1 MSLESFYGGRIGA
14 SFIIVERFDGID
26 IPQDGTTKTYKAKY
40 LAISTIEN
48 IDNKEEYIYA
58 LDSNGNFIEKNEK
71 NYEEYEWKVTTFDG
85 TDVYVDTEPRT
96 LKSLVGDDGKPILAD
111 GMYQCF
117 KEGGASTDR
126 VNYGEYVIID
136 TPDKNHPDNGKVFR
150 RGMDYQKN
158 PYGAE
163 YIGQVVGPQ
172 GPAPEITPDHYDN
185 ITAEPISDKYKRQF
199 KMTYDEAS
207 GDLIPGTNDDYSEFN
222 DTIKWVTAILKDEY
236 NNISRCVFGFKIP
249 YLVLDF
255 EANSIDPYN
264 KDYRYKDTEG
274 NWQYHNLISKD
285 TTYYQNGKWI
295 HPFFEKWQV
304 KVPPGIH
311 GDNSTNIEVVHTKTK
326 PLSMNNGLKVKYYR
340 EETLVETS
348 EAGELNESVDIL
360 LDNIIGRD
368 PDTGELIWKDT
379 LYTIDE
385 NYKPIYDINTISCK
399 IKLQDENIY
408 YVNKKDCYMDML
420 RYRETIFDNIREGEC
435 RYYYIGEKNDIQRI
449 TLSKNGILTVFY
461 KATATPQDLEYAI
474 KWIEQN
480 GISIDEHGT
489 VKIIYNTL
497 HEEPEGSGTY
507 INDYQDF
514 YQVLKCFKDTHS
526 IQFGDDGTVTVIYNT
541 VHEEDD
547 PDNPGQKIQVNDTDK
562 YPQLVDWITD
572 VSLSQQ
578 GEFKVLFNNNTR
590 GDNGQYTTTLEW
602 IDWILVNEDGTIDF
616 YLNTDHETPAYTS
629 FLRLKI
635 IDDIEIQTV
644 DTTLPVAEQLEGTGD
659 QKIHITY
666 NVEDEMNPGQKE
678 KQIVGNPLNYII
690 ETAVSIPNDSY
701 PDVPYSHFLVYYSDP
716 VLRQSMRDKWVTYP
730 SKKYTGV
737 VWTQWV
743 DLGDIRGSQNGIH
756 IITNVKNMDDIKNIP
771 PEQLKADAAGWNVT
785 YTPVGST
792 TTELLAFDYN
802 TREWY
807 SIGSIDSSLINP
819 ATVVAV
825 SQDNGSHMPD
835 PADVSDLLNNG
846 LWFATETHRYAY

>member
-48 IDNKEEYIYA
+48 IDNKEEYIYT
-58 LDSNGNFIEKNEK
+58 LDENGKFIEKNK
-71 NYEEYEWKVTTFDG
+71 NNYKEYEWKITAFDG
-85 TDVYVDTEPRT
+85 TEVYVNTEPRT
-96 LKSLVGDDGKPILAD
+96 KKSLVGDDGEPILAD

-172 GPAPEITPDHYDN
+172 GSAPEITPDHYDD
-185 ITAEPISDKYKRQF
+185 ITREPISDKYERQF
-199 KMTYDEAS
+199 KMTYNEAS
-207 GDLIPGTNDDYSEFN
+207 GDLVPGANDDCTEFN
-222 DTIKWVTAILKDEY
+222 DTIKWVTATLKDEY
-236 NNISRCVFGFKIP
+236 GDIKRCVFGFKIP
-249 YLVLDF
+249 YTVLDF
-255 EANSIDPYN
+255 EANSIDPYDE
-264 KDYRYKDTEG
+264 DYRYKDTEG

-285 TTYYQNGKWI
+285 TTYYQNGKWV

-304 KVPPGIH
+304 KIPQGIH
-311 GDNSTNIEVVHTKTK
+311 GINSTNIEIVHTKTK
-326 PLSMNNGLKVKYYR
+326 PPSMNNGIEVEYYNDKSLA
-340 EETLVETS
+340 ETARIGTLGSESIDVLLEVE
-348 EAGELNESVDIL
+348 GEVAPTE
-360 LDNIIGRD
+360 
-368 PDTGELIWKDT
+368 
-379 LYTIDE
+379 
-385 NYKPIYDINTISCK
+385 PIYDASDNVPYCMIHYNDK
-399 IKLQDENIY
+399 DY
-408 YVNKKDCYMDML
+408 YVNKADCYMDKI
-420 RYRETIFDNIREGEC
+420 RYRETNFDNISEGEV
-435 RYYYIGEKNDIQRI
+435 RYYYIGDKNDIQRI
-449 TLSKNGILTVFY
+449 TLSEDGILTVFY
-461 KATATPQDLEYAI
+461 KAIATPQDLEYAI
-474 KWIEQN
+474 RWIEQN

-489 VKIIYNTL
+489 VKVIYNTK
-497 HEEPEGSGTY
+497 HEEDDPEDPSQK
-507 INDYQDF
+507 IKVNDYQDF
-514 YQVLKCFKDTHS
+514 YQILKCFKDTHS
-526 IQFGDDGTVTVIYNT
+526 IQFNDEGTVKVIYNT

-547 PDNPGQKIQVNDTDK
+547 PEHPDQKIQVNDVDE
-562 YPQLVDWITD
+562 YPKLVDWITN
-572 VSLSQQ
+572 VSLTQE
-578 GEFKVLFNNNTR
+578 GKFEVLFNNDTR
-590 GDNGQYTTTLEW
+590 GDNGKYTTTLEW
-602 IDWILVNEDGTIDF
+602 MDLILVNEDGTIDF
-616 YLNTDHETPAYTS
+616 YLNTDHETPVYTS

-644 DTTLPVAEQLEGTGD
+644 DTTLPEAEQLEGTGD

-756 IITNVKNMDDIKNIP
+756 IITDIHNMNDLKDSTTGTWIP
-771 PEQLKADAAGWNVT
+771 PEQLKSDAAGWNVT

-807 SIGSIDSSLINP
+807 SIGSIDNSLINP

-835 PADVSDLLNNG
+835 PADVSNLLNNG